1 MSRWTSL
8 GRQSPSVLQGS
19 GLCPSLF
26 VFSAPWILKEWRRR
40 GYNTHH
46 SALRQSVSLLG
57 EGLKNSFVVLFG
69 LFFFLFFLR
78 TAKSYSRDSN
88 LMVGVPGILPAV
100 IRTAALAPAASHF
113 PQNFFLGCSERRKK
127 KIKTQII
134 GDFFSKNLNFHP
146 SVHQE
151 AFRVKV

>member
-8 GRQSPSVLQGS
+8 RRQSPSVLQGS
-19 GLCPSLF
+19 GLCPLLF

-46 SALRQSVSLLG
+46 SALRHSVSLLG
-57 EGLKNSFVVLFG
+57 EGLKNSFVLI
-69 LFFFLFFLR
+69 FFFLFFLW
-78 TAKSYSRDSN
+78 TEKSSSRDSS
-88 LMVGVPGILPAV
+88 LMGWGARDPASSDPDCHSGPCSFSLP
-100 IRTAALAPAASHF
+100 IE
-113 PQNFFLGCSERRKK
+113 FFLDCSERRKNK
-127 KIKTQII
+127 RKTQKI
-134 GDFFSKNLNFHP
+134 GDFVSKNLNFHP